1 MWAVYLLVS
10 GSRTYVGCT
19 TDVTRRLRQHNGE
32 IRGGAR
38 ATRGRQWAVVLYV
51 EGFPNRSVAC
61 TFEALV
67 KKRARGL
74 SQRKTALVGLSKG
87 KCPQGRTH
95 SRHYEPPK
103 YLILQ
108 GEI

>member
-51 EGFPNRSVAC
+51 EGFPNRKSAC
-61 TFEALV
+61 RWEAVV

-74 SQRKTALVGLSKG
+74 TNRKAALTGVSKG
-87 KCPQGRTH
+87 ICPEHPKRTQK
-95 SRHYEPPK
+95 YVPPTN
-103 YLILQ
+103 LRI
-108 GEI
+108 GVI